1 MIVQCDVRGLEV
13 VCAAYLSQD
22 KVLYKELNNKVD
34 IHQANQD
41 AFDLPDRLIAKI
53 LKFRLLYG
61 GSEYSFAN
69 DPNFTPVSTSTKYW
83 KKVIE
88 KYYTKYSGI
97 AKWHDEIIRE
107 VSKTKKLTMF
117 TGRTYE
123 WDLNKYGEYKLPVTQ
138 IKNFPVQGCGADV
151 VSIARVSLHK
161 RWKRANIRGMLIN
174 TVHDSICF
182 DVEKQEVSKVVDLT
196 LGVFE
201 DLPTNISRIFKVN
214 WDLKTS
220 VEILVG
226 HNMLELKEIK

>member
-1 MIVQCDVRGLEV
+1 M
-13 VCAAYLSQD
+13 
-22 KVLYKELNNKVD
+22 
-34 IHQANQD
+34 
-41 AFDLPDRLIAKI
+41 
-53 LKFRLLYG
+53 
-61 GSEYSFAN
+61 
-69 DPNFTPVSTSTKYW
+69 
-83 KKVIE
+83 
-88 KYYTKYSGI
+88 
-97 AKWHDEIIRE
+97 
-107 VSKTKKLTMF
+107 
-117 TGRTYE
+117 
-123 WDLNKYGEYKLPVTQ
+123 
-138 IKNFPVQGCGADV
+138 
-151 VSIARVSLHK
+151 SLHK